1 MKKISVLFLA
11 GILCLGIFS
20 GCSSSNSAP
29 EPTGSRPTAGSSSS
43 SPKRPPQT
51 PGIAPLTEKEAREYV
66 EHLFETYP
74 FKFLLCS
81 EETFDSIQTDGLN
94 DYYLPF
100 FVDDVSG
107 VERPTIDN
115 LKGKYINAQE
125 AKTLLAWQEGLDY
138 SYNVYS
144 LADLQKSFDTL
155 WGQDSI
161 DVSAWGI
168 GGDSSMFITQSGY
181 ILSAML
187 GYGDTGDHL
196 FWEIDNIEL
205 DGNMAVLSLYAVQY
219 NYFDLSAMD
228 YRTGRYLGNDF
239 EELSPDSSFDDVLSE
254 VGITR
259 ENLGSFEMIVYKGEE
274 GLWLEAGMSPFSIT
288 TIEEFCTIYK
298 GAWYSDSGTLVG
310 FGFREIDGED
320 IPYFVWAVQDSGV
333 FDGPGEIVKLTKR
346 GEIEYLLTVD
356 FPEIDGAGI
365 YASAATLTVLFIDP
379 DIYDHMILVQHAEEP
394 LMEYTL
400 EDYYSPT
407 HSEGLG

>member
-1 MKKISVLFLA
+1 MKKIFVLFLT

-20 GCSSSNSAP
+20 GCSSSNTAP
-29 EPTGSRPTAGSSSS
+29 EAAGSRPTAESSAS
-43 SPKRPPQT
+43 SPKRPAT
-51 PGIAPLTEKEAREYV
+51 NTGIAPLTEKEARDYA

-81 EETFDSIQTDGLN
+81 EETFDSIKTDGLH

-115 LKGKYINAQE
+115 LKGNYLTAQE
-125 AKTLLAWQEGLDY
+125 AKTLLAWQKGLDY

-144 LADLQKSFDTL
+144 LADLQKSFDAL
-155 WGQDSI
+155 WGKNSI
-161 DVSAWGI
+161 DVAAWGL

-187 GYGDTGDHL
+187 GYGDTGDYL
-196 FWEIDNIEL
+196 FWEIYNIEL

-259 ENLGSFEMIVYKGEE
+259 EKLGSFELIVYKGED
-274 GLWLEAGMSPFSIT
+274 GLWLEAGISPFSIT
-288 TIEEFCTIYK
+288 TAEELCAIYA
-298 GAWYSDSGTLVG
+298 GTWYSGDHTLIS
-310 FGFREIDGED
+310 FGFIEKDGKE
-320 IPYFVWAVQDSGV
+320 IPYFGWAIQDSGV
-333 FDGPGEIVKLTKR
+333 FDGPGEIVEITKR
-346 GEIEYLLTVD
+346 GEIEYLLTVN
-356 FPEIDGAGI
+356 FPKIDSEG
-365 YASAATLTVLFIDP
+365 YSSSAFTSTVLFIDP
-379 DIYDHMILVQHAEEP
+379 DIYDHIILVQHADQP
-394 LMEYTL
+394 LIEYTL
-400 EDYYSPT
+400 NHYYSPDY
-407 HSEGLG
+407 SEAVG